1 MNILKLLLLL
11 LPTSVRGAIYALCGA
26 IATPWQ
32 RIMTDYLAWQN
43 AARLD
48 ATTTW
53 QVISL
58 QHLLNER
65 LLGAGQVGI
74 TIEDAPEGA
83 LYDFE
88 INIPANVVYNPMLL
102 TGLVH
107 KYKLY
112 GKRFNMGDNVYT
124 YSSEWSEY
132 VVEQALRTYGVQ
144 WSEYALEQAVRT
156 YDVQWSGY
164 VIEHALRTYN
174 FEWSGYVVEQT
185 MRYNDIRVN
194 VVVAVEES
202 EGIQGV
208 IFYSFKSTYPIAS
221 DNFIVTYTYNGA
233 GSYTKQIPLG
243 ATTSEDVQSDTA
255 TIIITGLSIESD
267 AEYNYRIINKN

>member
-132 VVEQALRTYGVQ
+132 VVEQAVRTYSFV
-144 WSEYALEQAVRT
+144 WSEYVVEQAVRT
-156 YDVQWSGY
+156 YSFVWSGY
-164 VIEHALRTYN
+164 VIEQDQHINYIHAH
-174 FEWSGYVVEQT
+174 WDGYHISFTSDYPVASRVDIDYKFTVNGQNYEYSSFILIGETESLDDYFLDTTLVVIDVLTPQ
-185 MRYNDIRVN
+185 
-194 VVVAVEES
+194 S
-202 EGIQGV
+202 SGIQ
-208 IFYSFKSTYPIAS
+208 TYMIGNS
-221 DNFIVTYTYNGA
+221 NN
-233 GSYTKQIPLG
+233 
-243 ATTSEDVQSDTA
+243 
-255 TIIITGLSIESD
+255 
-267 AEYNYRIINKN
+267 